1 MTLQSGRLRPGSAIK
16 PSAISRSLSLRWRR
30 RGCWLVC
37 CSWLALSVLGSSGLG
52 PAPAHADQG
61 APAPGPS
68 APVPPLSE
76 ELERQAESISRSVMS
91 PFCPGR
97 TVSSCP
103 VAGPWRDDIRR
114 WVGEGVSAE
123 EIRKR
128 LAARVPEHNLMG
140 VPPNRLGA
148 LLPIGLG
155 LLAAASLFFVL
166 KRLIKPPPPPP
177 PPGVAGKGTSPEP
190 STANGEAA
198 PPAKGAKGE
207 DYDARLD
214 EELETL
220 ER

>member
-1 MTLQSGRLRPGSAIK
+1 MTTQSGRSRPRSATK
-16 PSAISRSLSLRWRR
+16 PTAIARIFR

-37 CSWLALSVLGSSGLG
+37 CSWLALSALGSSGFG
-52 PAPAHADQG
+52 PTPAYADQG
-61 APAPGPS
+61 GPAS
-68 APVPPLSE
+68 NAAPVPPLSE

-123 EIRKR
+123 DIRQR
-128 LAARVPEHNLMG
+128 LAERAPQHNLMG
-140 VPPNRLGA
+140 VPPNRLGWV
-148 LLPIGLG
+148 LPVGLG
-155 LLAAASLFFVL
+155 LLAAASLFFLL

-177 PPGVAGKGTSPEP
+177 PPAGVAKKATSTEP
-190 STANGEAA
+190 PTANGEAV
-198 PPAKGAKGE
+198 PPGAKGE
-207 DYDARLD
+207 DYDARLE

>member
-1 MTLQSGRLRPGSAIK
+1 MTSQPGRFRPFSATK
-16 PSAISRSLSLRWRR
+16 PTAISRQVQRVWWRR
-30 RGCWLVC
+30 VC
-37 CSWLALSVLGSSGLG
+37 CLACCGWLALSALGGSGLG
-52 PAPAHADQG
+52 PAPAYADQG
-61 APAPGPS
+61 PANAPP
-68 APVPPLSE
+68 PVQLSE

-123 EIRKR
+123 DIRQR
-128 LAARVPEHNLMG
+128 LAERVPEHNLMG
-140 VPPNRLGA
+140 VPPNRLGW
-148 LLPIGLG
+148 LLPVGLG
-155 LLAAASLFFVL
+155 LLAAGSLFFL
-166 KRLIKPPPPPP
+166 LRRLIKPAPASPERD
-177 PPGVAGKGTSPEP
+177 GKAASAEP

-198 PPAKGAKGE
+198 PPAKGVKPE